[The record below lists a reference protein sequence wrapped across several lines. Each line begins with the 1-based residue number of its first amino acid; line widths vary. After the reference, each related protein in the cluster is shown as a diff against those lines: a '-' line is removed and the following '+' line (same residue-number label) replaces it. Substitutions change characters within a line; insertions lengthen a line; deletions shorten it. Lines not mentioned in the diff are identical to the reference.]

1 MATVDSKGLP
11 HDAPSVTLTIRLLMA
26 GKVSSIYFPFIVL
39 YMVVVIPCSSERED
53 RQDGVFYDVQNGFC
67 ADSFLFWGSG
77 GPVGLGLILFS
88 GRTVMVYFHGSY
100 SLVTPRHELFST
112 LLPLTVL
119 RSIIFF
125 SPVEGEFFYFD
136 ISFFFGFHFG
146 VRGSF
151 EDEVCP
157 VTTPAGSL
165 CLGNRKTSQQRKG
178 MKPTEG
184 GNSTP

>member
-39 YMVVVIPCSSERED
+39 YIVVVPCSSERED

-67 ADSFLFWGSG
+67 ADSFLFW

-119 RSIIFF
+119 RSIFF
-125 SPVEGEFFYFD
+125 SPVEGEFFYIFL
-136 ISFFFGFHFG
+136 FRYYLFLFFGLHFG
-146 VRGSF
+146 GVLRMRF
-151 EDEVCP
+151 V
-157 VTTPAGSL
+157 L
-165 CLGNRKTSQQRKG
+165 
-178 MKPTEG
+178 
-184 GNSTP
+184 